1 MFLFFNGIDDIL
13 GIVEENDVSNKSSRG
28 SAGLRD
34 DEVEVNLVSGKSLNT
49 MF

>member
-13 GIVEENDVSNKSSRG
+13 GIVEENDASNKSSRG